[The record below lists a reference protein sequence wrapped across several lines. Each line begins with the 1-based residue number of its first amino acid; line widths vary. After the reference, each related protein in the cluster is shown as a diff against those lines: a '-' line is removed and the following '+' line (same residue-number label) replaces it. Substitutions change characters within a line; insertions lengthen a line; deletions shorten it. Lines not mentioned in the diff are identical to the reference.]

1 MKNITVSFNILRL
14 DLYVFYLVTLPLSIT
29 WAPMKYHIKPLG
41 MTKSQG
47 FRQNL
52 LGKIYFYN
60 RRNYVKPKLS

>member
-1 MKNITVSFNILRL
+1 
-14 DLYVFYLVTLPLSIT
+14 
-29 WAPMKYHIKPLG
+29 MKYHIKPLG

-52 LGKIYFYN
+52 MGKIYFYN